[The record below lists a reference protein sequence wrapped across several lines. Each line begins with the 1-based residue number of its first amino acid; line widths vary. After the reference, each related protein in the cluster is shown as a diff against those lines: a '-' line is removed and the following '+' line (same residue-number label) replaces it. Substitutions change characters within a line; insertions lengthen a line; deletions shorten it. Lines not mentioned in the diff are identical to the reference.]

1 MSNIIKSLRILRGY
15 TQEKVAKELG
25 IALKSYNM
33 RENNPDKFTVLEIKK
48 MSKLFEVD
56 ESIFFKDKVTLTV
69 TR

>member
-1 MSNIIKSLRILRGY
+1 MSNIIKSLRNLRGY
-15 TQEKVAKELG
+15 TQEEVAKELG

>member
-1 MSNIIKSLRILRGY
+1 MSNIIKSLRNLRGY
-15 TQEKVAKELG
+15 TQEEVAKKLG

>member
-1 MSNIIKSLRILRGY
+1 MPNIIKSLRNLRGY
-15 TQEKVAKELG
+15 TQEEVAKELG
-25 IALKSYNM
+25 IALKSYNT

-69 TR
+69 TG

>member
-1 MSNIIKSLRILRGY
+1 MPNIIKSLRNLRGY
-15 TQEKVAKELG
+15 TQEEVAKELG
-25 IALKSYNM
+25 IALKSYNT